1 MAYHPRAY
9 MLRIFARLHNYYFLL
24 QVGRDTESAVLA
36 IPEANP
42 VFEAPVRFSIDGVT
56 EKVTDGNLKYIIF
69 CTSNAY
75 GIHSKEVRVFFL

>member
-1 MAYHPRAY
+1 
-9 MLRIFARLHNYYFLL
+9 MLRIFSRLRNYYFLV

-56 EKVTDGNLKYIIF
+56 EKVTDGNLKYFIIF
-69 CTSNAY
+69 AQVMHMLIITKKLGY
-75 GIHSKEVRVFFL
+75 FL